1 MTESNLEAAAVAP
14 AGSSSDPSEITLQTE
29 PLVEI
34 VEIAVAP
41 LPSAEPLALASAA
54 PLPLAEQTDAS
65 SEHAPPRPEADD
77 DAAPPDPVEAL
88 SPAVRR
94 LVRQYDLDV
103 TGVHGTGP
111 GGRLRVGDV
120 IGLLGGRADTTSR
133 DSEPRSSAA
142 FADERPEEEPTTP
155 ARSEQP
161 VQTSAPA
168 PAAAVCTVFECDLG
182 RVLGHRKRERQNN
195 VEVLLTSYFL
205 AACREALGA
214 VPEIAASHAPLPVRL
229 GVSLAGADGDVH
241 SSVIDADDAPLALDE
256 RLRAFDRALRAGGKA
271 VLDTADLLIDNYGA
285 GGSVLM
291 TPTALGAGGA
301 PSVGIGRVRR
311 ALVVKNV
318 DGDEAPRMGAVCY
331 VTLTFL
337 PDRIPPQRANRFL
350 AELVRVLE
358 HWPAEK

>member
-1 MTESNLEAAAVAP
+1 VAP
-14 AGSSSDPSEITLQTE
+14 AGPSSDPSELTLPTE

-41 LPSAEPLALASAA
+41 LPSAEPLALTSGGPLRLDEGAGASFEDA
-54 PLPLAEQTDAS
+54 PQP
-65 SEHAPPRPEADD
+65 PEADN
-77 DAAPPDPVEAL
+77 DAAPENPVEAL

-120 IGLLGGRADTTSR
+120 IGLLGGRADTTAR
-133 DSEPRSSAA
+133 GNEPRSSEA
-142 FADERPEEEPTTP
+142 FAADGPEEEAETP
-155 ARSEQP
+155 ARGEQP
-161 VQTSAPA
+161 VPTSAPA
-168 PAAAVCTVFECDLG
+168 PSAAVCTVFECDLG

-195 VEVLLTSYFL
+195 VDLLVTSYFL
-205 AACREALGA
+205 AACREALQA
-214 VPEIAASHAPLPVRL
+214 VPEIASSTAPLPARL
-229 GVSLAGADGDVH
+229 GVSLAGTDGDVH
-241 SSVIDADDAPLALDE
+241 CSVVDADDPPLALDE

-285 GGSVLM
+285 AGSVLM

-301 PSVGIGRVRR
+301 PSVGIGRMRR
-311 ALVVKNV
+311 GLVMKNV
-318 DGDEAPRMGAVCY
+318 DGDEAPRVGVVCY
-331 VTLTFL
+331 VTLTFV
-337 PDRIPPQRANRFL
+337 PHRIAPPRANRFL

-358 HWPAEK
+358 HWPEK